1 MSAFYYAT
9 EAPWKENGLRR
20 EEREKWKLPDWHSK
34 TGADYESYVEEDDTV
49 GQNTDIWDC
58 VL

>member
-49 GQNTDIWDC
+49 GQNIDI
-58 VL
+58 